1 MARIERGP
9 WRNTPK
15 PADTDHFIAAIG
27 DVHGRADLL
36 EPLLEALA
44 EDAIGPGIDRAS
56 CIFLGDL
63 IDRGPDV
70 VNALG
75 LAAGGLGMFIGD
87 RLPVEDVL
95 LLGNHDGWLRAALD
109 NRLTADELNLW
120 RTNGGGETW
129 AAFGIAAAQRPDAIV
144 DALRR
149 AVPLFVQD
157 AVRAMV
163 PIHRIGD
170 WMFAHAGLDPR
181 RPLQDQP
188 LGVVSWIR
196 DPFLYPERPWPFP
209 VVVVHGHTPEE
220 PFEEPTIMR
229 HRINL
234 DTGAFFTG
242 VLTALELRNDQMR
255 FVQAKG

>member
-1 MARIERGP
+1 MTRIERGP
-9 WRNTPK
+9 WREAPK
-15 PADTDHFIAAIG
+15 AADTDHFITAIG

-44 EDAIGPGIDRAS
+44 EDAVGPGIERAS
-56 CIFLGDL
+56 CIFLGD
-63 IDRGPDV
+63 IVDRGPDI

-95 LLGNHDGWLRAALD
+95 ILGNHDAWLRAALD
-109 NRLTADELNLW
+109 DQLSADELDLW
-120 RTNGGGETW
+120 RANGGVETW
-129 AAFGIAAAQRPDAIV
+129 AAFGIAAYQRPDAIV

-149 AVPLFVQD
+149 SVPMIVQD

-163 PIHRIGD
+163 PAHRIGD
-170 WMFAHAGLDPR
+170 WMFVHAGLDPR
-181 RPLQDQP
+181 RALEDQP
-188 LGVVSWIR
+188 PEVVCWIR
-196 DPFLYPERPWPFP
+196 DAFLYPEEPWPFP

-220 PFEEPTIMR
+220 PFERPTVAR

-234 DTGAFFTG
+234 DTGAYFTG
-242 VLTALELRNDQMR
+242 VLTALELRNDRMR
-255 FVQAKG
+255 FVQAMG